1 MWAVSSTFHHAKTRS
16 DNVQD
21 PRDVQKGSDDDSSE
35 EESDSSEEESDD
47 EPQGNESMTR
57 EERRAAAKARKEAA
71 KKKQTAAQPG
81 DLPPTDSEEEDD
93 APANP
98 NHTSKSK
105 AQAQTLP
112 QAQTAGPSKVTKPVG
127 ELSRREREALQ
138 AQQSRERYQK
148 LHAEGKT
155 DEARAD
161 MARLK
166 LIREQRD
173 AAAARKQAEK
183 EERDAAEERRLAEMD
198 DKERKK
204 REAALGPAAKKGGK
218 KSTKS

>member
-1 MWAVSSTFHHAKTRS
+1 
-16 DNVQD
+16 
-21 PRDVQKGSDDDSSE
+21 
-35 EESDSSEEESDD
+35 
-47 EPQGNESMTR
+47 MTR

-71 KKKQTAAQPG
+71 IAKKKQQAAQPG
-81 DLPPTDSEEEDD
+81 DLPPTDSENEDD

-105 AQAQTLP
+105 AQTQP
-112 QAQTAGPSKVTKPVG
+112 QAQSAGPSKETKPTG

-161 MARLK
+161 LARLK

-204 REAALGPAAKKGGK
+204 REAAMGPAAKKGTK
-218 KSTKS
+218 KGSKA